1 MLRIHSRSLRVMLKA
16 VVILAVP
23 GTVRVRA
30 GTLLDEHFG
39 VTLQLGQK
47 QWDSKQHA
55 YTYPFNLDSLVPTK
69 NTTSADYAVSD
80 WYGAWSKTRLNH
92 YRTVW
97 GEHPAGDEPYDVEAM
112 YFDDDPE
119 NLYVAVVTSFPLPPG
134 LVETRAD
141 DRRIVTGDLAL
152 DLGLNSPAADGFRYD
167 YGINVNHEI
176 RTDGDAQFNGG
187 TVGTELYRTANSDWY
202 LGSPSG
208 SAAGDGEM
216 SNIDPADDDFTG
228 TFLGNVQVNAYEYTF
243 PDGKQENGFPTY
255 VIEAT
260 ISRSLLAGLDPG
272 DSVGVTWL
280 PGCRNGI
287 GQFVGDIN
295 SQAVPEPATL
305 ILLLAGG
312 ASLFAGRRL
321 RKRNAT

>member
-1 MLRIHSRSLRVMLKA
+1 LVALNASRS
-16 VVILAVP
+16 
-23 GTVRVRA
+23 RA

-39 VTLQLGQK
+39 VTLQLGQPR
-47 QWDSKQHA
+47 WDSKQHA

-69 NTTSADYAVSD
+69 NVASADYSVSD
-80 WYGAWSKTRLNH
+80 WYGSWSKTRLNKYH
-92 YRTVW
+92 TVW

-119 NLYVAVVTSFPLPPG
+119 NLYVAVVTSFPVPPG
-134 LVETRAD
+134 LIETRAD

-152 DLGLNSPAADGFRYD
+152 DLGLNNPGADGFRYD
-167 YGINVNHEI
+167 YGVNLNHEI
-176 RTDGDAQFNGG
+176 RTDDNAQFNGD

-202 LGSPSG
+202 LGAPSG
-208 SAAGDGEM
+208 SASGNGEM
-216 SNIDPADDDFTG
+216 TNIDPADDDFSG
-228 TFLGNVQVNAYEYTF
+228 TFVGNVQVNAYEYTF
-243 PDGKQENGFPTY
+243 ADGKLENGFPTY

-260 ISRSLLAGLDPG
+260 ISRSLLAGVAPG
-272 DSVGVTWL
+272 DSIGVSWL

-305 ILLLAGG
+305 ILFLAGG

-321 RKRNAT
+321 RKRKAA